1 VTRTAKTRLAVEIV
15 TSYLATRW
23 YLRRGALPGVVAQ
36 LRDVARVPASRP
48 LDGDD
53 APRLGRAVGQT
64 LSHLPADSRCLVR
77 SLVLLRL
84 LARRGVTGSLVIAA
98 SPDAAEGFEA
108 HAWVEVAGLPV
119 LPPGSPNYGRL
130 VTL

>member
-1 VTRTAKTRLAVEIV
+1 MTRTAKTRLAVEIV

-36 LRDVARVPASRP
+36 LRDVARVPASP

-53 APRLGRAVGQT
+53 APRLGRAVGRT
-64 LSHLPADSRCLVR
+64 LSHLPGDSRCLVR

-84 LARRGVTGSLVIAA
+84 LARRGVAGSLVIAA
-98 SPDAAEGFEA
+98 SPGAAKGLEA